1 MYLCCVKLDCLQLH
15 QFSQTCLL
23 TDFFFFC
30 RSNQRSTCNAHRK
43 VGRSRSHRPRVNES
57 ANAVSTL
64 PDGMTGMQVN
74 NNSVGIIS
82 DHRGYTT
89 HETSSNPQNFS
100 DKPVLRKH
108 HSFPYEMFNNETSYS
123 SDDSMKQY

>member
-1 MYLCCVKLDCLQLH
+1 MYLCQARLPPITPIFPDMS
-15 QFSQTCLL
+15 F
-23 TDFFFFC
+23 DRIFFFFC
-30 RSNQRSTCNAHRK
+30 RSNQRSSCNAHRK

-57 ANAVSTL
+57 NAVSTL
-64 PDGMTGMQVN
+64 PDGVVHQVN
-74 NNSVGIIS
+74 GIS
-82 DHRGYTT
+82 DRGYT
-89 HETSSNPQNFS
+89 HETSPQTFS